1 MGLGVGTGFSPPPH
15 NGHLASWLT
24 PSSLL
29 GSGQKEILGGVRQEG
44 VFRCERVL
52 VCVCVCVCIVGRC
65 GVYQRVNG
73 TPVLEPLKVLMDE
86 VCAGQTVC
94 ERVWGKGCDY
104 RHLSRAQC

>member
-1 MGLGVGTGFSPPPH
+1 M
-15 NGHLASWLT
+15 
-24 PSSLL
+24 
-29 GSGQKEILGGVRQEG
+29 
-44 VFRCERVL
+44 FRCERVL